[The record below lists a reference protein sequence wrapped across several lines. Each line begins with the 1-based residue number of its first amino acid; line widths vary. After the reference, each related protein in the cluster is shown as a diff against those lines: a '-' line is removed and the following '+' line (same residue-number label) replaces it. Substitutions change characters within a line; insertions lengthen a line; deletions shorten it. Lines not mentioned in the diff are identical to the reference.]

1 MNTNAFFR
9 STMANHFTAK
19 KFFKRVASDIE
30 RQLKEWHED
39 DQVTS
44 ETWRTYSLCVQRG
57 EITFRV
63 ALSKNLVDILQ
74 HEAPYALD
82 ATLWNRLIKQGLEL
96 EDAEGNYQDIALD
109 FFEFK
114 QQKLA

>member
-1 MNTNAFFR
+1 MNTNDFFR
-9 STMANHFTAK
+9 TTMANNFTAK

-30 RQLKEWHED
+30 HQLKEWHED
-39 DQVTS
+39 DQVTI
-44 ETWRTYSLCVQRG
+44 ETWRNYSLCVQRG
-57 EITFRV
+57 ERTFRV
-63 ALSKNLVDILQ
+63 VLSKNLVDILQ

-96 EDAEGNYQDIALD
+96 QDTEGNYLDVALD
-109 FFEFK
+109 FLEYK